1 MPIMQNPS
9 TAVLILAAGA
19 SVRLG
24 RPKQSLL
31 YQGQTLV
38 QKIVSTA
45 LALQSG
51 PVLLVLKE
59 GDSMD
64 VQEDVI
70 KIYNPDAALGM
81 ATSIHSGIKYLE
93 TQHADI
99 ETVIITVCDQP
110 FITSS
115 LLQEMITHYRE
126 TKLRIVACKY
136 DDIVGTPVLFHKT
149 MFKALYGLNGDKG
162 AKQLIN
168 QHIQQV
174 GLINFPLGNID
185 VDTEEDYERLIKL

>member
-1 MPIMQNPS
+1 MQNPS

-24 RPKQSLL
+24 RPKQNLL

-38 QKIVSTA
+38 QKIVSSA
-45 LALQSG
+45 VALQSG
-51 PVLLVLKE
+51 LVLLVLKE
-59 GDSMD
+59 GDRID
-64 VQEDVI
+64 VREDVI

-81 ATSIHSGIKYLE
+81 ASSIHCGIRYLE
-93 TQHADI
+93 TQYPDI

-126 TKLRIVACKY
+126 TKLSIVACKY

>member
-1 MPIMQNPS
+1 
-9 TAVLILAAGA
+9 
-19 SVRLG
+19 
-24 RPKQSLL
+24 LL

-45 LALQSG
+45 VTLQSG

-59 GDSMD
+59 EDEIE

-70 KIYNPDAALGM
+70 RVYNPDAGLGM
-81 ATSIHSGIKYLE
+81 ATSIHCGIRYLE
-93 TQHADI
+93 TLYPDI
-99 ETVIITVCDQP
+99 ETVIISVCDQP
-110 FITSS
+110 FITTG
-115 LLQEMITHYRE
+115 LFQEMISHHLDTQ
-126 TKLRIVACKY
+126 LPIIACKY
-136 DDIVGTPVLFHKT
+136 GDIIGTPVLFHKT

-168 QHIQQV
+168 QQIQQV

-185 VDTEEDYERLIKL
+185 VDTEEDYERLIKS

>member
-1 MPIMQNPS
+1 MQNPS

-45 LALQSG
+45 VAVQSG

-59 GDSMD
+59 GDWID

-70 KIYNPDAALGM
+70 KIYNPDAGLGM
-81 ATSIHSGIKYLE
+81 ATSIHCGIRYLE
-93 TQHADI
+93 TQHPDI
-99 ETVIITVCDQP
+99 ETVIISVCDQP
-110 FITSS
+110 FITTG
-115 LLQEMITHYRE
+115 LLQEMITKYRN
-126 TKLRIVACKY
+126 TQLPIIACTY
-136 DDIVGTPVLFHKT
+136 GDSIGTPVLFHKT
-149 MFKALYGLNGDKG
+149 MFIALYGLNGDRG

-185 VDTEEDYERLIKL
+185 VDTEEDYERLIKS

>member
-1 MPIMQNPS
+1 MQTPS

-24 RPKQSLL
+24 RPKQTLR
-31 YQGQTLV
+31 YRGQTLV

-45 LALQSG
+45 VALQSG

-59 GDSMD
+59 GDQID
-64 VQEDVI
+64 VEEDII
-70 KIYNPDAALGM
+70 KIQNPDAGLGM
-81 ATSIHSGIKYLE
+81 ATSIHCGVKYLE
-93 TQHADI
+93 TQYPDI

-110 FITSS
+110 FITTS
-115 LLQEMITHYRE
+115 LLQEMIVHFNDTQ
-126 TKLRIVACKY
+126 LPIVACKY
-136 DDIVGTPVLFHKT
+136 GDIIGTPVLFHKT
-149 MFKALYGLNGDKG
+149 MFQHLYSLRGDKG

-168 QHIQQV
+168 QHVQQV

-185 VDTEEDYERLIKL
+185 VDTEEDYERLIKS

>member
-1 MPIMQNPS
+1 MQNPS

-24 RPKQSLL
+24 RPKQNLL

-45 LALQSG
+45 VTLQSG

-59 GDSMD
+59 EDEIE

-70 KIYNPDAALGM
+70 RVYNPDAGLGM
-81 ATSIHSGIKYLE
+81 ATSIHCGIRYLE
-93 TQHADI
+93 TLYPDI
-99 ETVIITVCDQP
+99 ETVIISVCDQP
-110 FITSS
+110 FITTG
-115 LLQEMITHYRE
+115 LFQEMISHHLDTQ
-126 TKLRIVACKY
+126 LPIIACKY
-136 DDIVGTPVLFHKT
+136 GDIIGTPVLFHKT

-168 QHIQQV
+168 QQIQQV

-185 VDTEEDYERLIKL
+185 VDTEEDYERLIKS

>member
-1 MPIMQNPS
+1 MQNPS

-59 GDSMD
+59 GDSID

-70 KIYNPDAALGM
+70 RIYNSDAALGM
-81 ATSIHSGIKYLE
+81 AGSIHCGIRYLE
-93 TQHADI
+93 TQHPDI

-126 TKLRIVACKY
+126 TKLSIVACKY

>member
-1 MPIMQNPS
+1 MQTPL

-38 QKIVSTA
+38 QKIVSTG

-59 GDSMD
+59 GDRID

-70 KIYNPDAALGM
+70 KIYNPDAGLGM
-81 ATSIHSGIKYLE
+81 ATSIHCGIRYLE
-93 TQHADI
+93 IQHPDI

-110 FITSS
+110 FITTG
-115 LLQEMITHYRE
+115 LLQEMITQHRN
-126 TKLRIVACKY
+126 TQLPIVTCTY
-136 DDIVGTPVLFHKT
+136 GDIIGTPVLFHKT
-149 MFKALYGLNGDKG
+149 MFKALYSLNGDKG

-185 VDTEEDYERLIKL
+185 VDTEEDYERLIKS

>member
-1 MPIMQNPS
+1 MQTPS

-24 RPKQSLL
+24 RPKQTLL
-31 YQGQTLV
+31 YRGQTLV

-45 LALQSG
+45 VALQSG

-59 GDSMD
+59 GDQID
-64 VQEDVI
+64 VEEDII
-70 KIYNPDAALGM
+70 KIQNPDAGLGM
-81 ATSIHSGIKYLE
+81 ATSIHCGVKYLE
-93 TQHADI
+93 TQYPDI

-110 FITSS
+110 FITTS
-115 LLQEMITHYRE
+115 LLQEMIVHFNDTQ
-126 TKLRIVACKY
+126 LPIVACKY
-136 DDIVGTPVLFHKT
+136 GDIIGTPVLFHKT
-149 MFKALYGLNGDKG
+149 MFQHLYSLRGDKG

-168 QHIQQV
+168 QHVQQV

-185 VDTEEDYERLIKL
+185 VDTEEDYERLIKS

>member
-1 MPIMQNPS
+1 MQNPS

-126 TKLRIVACKY
+126 TKLSIVACKY

>member
-1 MPIMQNPS
+1 MQTPS

-24 RPKQSLL
+24 RPKQNLL

-45 LALQSG
+45 VALQSG
-51 PVLLVLKE
+51 PVLLVVKE
-59 GDSMD
+59 RDGID
-64 VQEDVI
+64 VQEDI
-70 KIYNPDAALGM
+70 IQIHNPDAGSGM
-81 ATSIHSGIKYLE
+81 ATSIHCGIRYLE
-93 TQHADI
+93 TQHSDI

-110 FITSS
+110 FITTG
-115 LLQEMITHYRE
+115 LLQEMISHYME
-126 TKLRIVACKY
+126 TNLPIVACTY
-136 DDIVGTPVLFHKT
+136 GDIVGTPVLFHKT
-149 MFKALYGLNGDKG
+149 MFKALYALNGDKG
-162 AKQLIN
+162 ARQLIN

-185 VDTEEDYERLIKL
+185 VDTEEDYERLIKS

>member
-1 MPIMQNPS
+1 MQNPS

-24 RPKQSLL
+24 RPKQNLL
-31 YQGQTLV
+31 YRGQTLV

-51 PVLLVLKE
+51 LVLLVLKE
-59 GDSMD
+59 GDRID
-64 VQEDVI
+64 VREDVI

-81 ATSIHSGIKYLE
+81 ASSIHCGIKYLE
-93 TQHADI
+93 TQHPDI

-126 TKLRIVACKY
+126 TKLSIVACKY

-149 MFKALYGLNGDKG
+149 MFKALCGLNGDKG